1 MLFFNRDED
10 ENDKKG
16 ERLAKKYGLHYEY
29 REARRRG
36 MNPYEA
42 MDDWDLP
49 QEELNDMD

>member
-16 ERLAKKYGLHYEY
+16 ERLAKKYGLHHEY

-42 MDDWDLP
+42 MDDWDQP
-49 QEELNDMD
+49 QEELYDMD